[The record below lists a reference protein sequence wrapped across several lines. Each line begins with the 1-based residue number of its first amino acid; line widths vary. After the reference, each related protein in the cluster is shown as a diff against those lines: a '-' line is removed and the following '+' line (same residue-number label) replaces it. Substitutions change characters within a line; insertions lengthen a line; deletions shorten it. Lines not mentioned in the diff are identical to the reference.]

1 MTYLERWQWTMGPW
15 QSSANPGNNQICPR
29 ASINHAH
36 SNQMLHNTKYIHVL
50 LMWIGATWFFKTS
63 EKSLIWSTFVVRK
76 KTFVIIFCDILWGR
90 QMVFLGW
97 LKTTGKGQVS
107 PDQKI
112 LSVKLHLQFLV
123 MVSCYKSQNCDW
135 LLAPL
140 VTGYSNVCWQTKI
153 LDSANVHLV
162 RYLSMSLSLS
172 QYSYLY
178 LSLPW

>member
-123 MVSCYKSQNCDW
+123 MAPCYKSQNCDW
-135 LLAPL
+135 LLTPL
-140 VTGYSNVCWQTKI
+140 ANKI
-153 LDSANVHLV
+153 LDLAHVHV
-162 RYLSMSLSLS
+162 ARYLSLSVSLSLS
-172 QYSYLY
+172 LYLYLY